1 MKKFVSALLVL
12 MLCVAMPLSIF
23 ASADEFVPSIS
34 YKDAPEMN
42 SATMDGEDVSDSVVV
57 TSILNALAGNSEA
70 SDEAVQLLLDIYQKL
85 TDGTMDLPIEG
96 SFVVRDMF
104 DISLTDA
111 AMIQKMEDGSL
122 RIDVLFDVEGYDL
135 SKLVVMNYYDEQWH
149 EIEVIDNGDGTITCR
164 FTHFSPVAFLELEEG
179 AKVDISAP
187 GKNLGL
193 WIGICVVAA
202 AAIIAVVVIYRRKIF
217 R

>member
-1 MKKFVSALLVL
+1 MKKFISALLVL
-12 MLCVAMPLSIF
+12 MLCVAMPLSTF
-23 ASADEFVPSIS
+23 ASADEFVPSVT
-34 YKDAPEMN
+34 YKDAPEIS
-42 SATMDGEDVSDSVVV
+42 SATMDGVDISASVAI
-57 TSILNALAGNSEA
+57 TSLLDAQDGNGAA
-70 SDEAVQLLLDIYQKL
+70 SDEAIQLLLNIYEQL
-85 TDGTMDLPIEG
+85 TDGTMDMPVEG
-96 SFVVRDMF
+96 DFVVRDLF
-104 DISLTDA
+104 DISLTDPA
-111 AMIQKMEDGSL
+111 LIEKMA
-122 RIDVLFDVEGYDL
+122 DVGYVDIVFDLGDYDL
-135 SKLVVMNYYDEQWH
+135 SKLAVMNYHDEQWH
-149 EIEVIDNGDGTITCR
+149 QVEVIDNGDGTITCR